1 MMLKATAFNLT
12 RDYRG
17 EWLLHITLKS
27 ESVRNAM
34 NLFDKQKPGKVYDV
48 EVEQHRERRSL
59 SANAYFH
66 KLCNKL
72 AAALGVSNDEMKVH
86 LVRLYGTLAQIDG
99 HEIEIRIPKGA
110 KVEDYYPY
118 TEWLRGDA
126 LADYYAAYKQTHAL
140 NGREFSR
147 LIDGTV
153 SECKAL
159 GIETLPPEELERM
172 YAQADKSNG
181 DSESR

>member
-1 MMLKATAFNLT
+1 MRAVSFDLRQT
-12 RDYRG
+12 YRG
-17 EWLLHITLKS
+17 EWVLGVTLDKS
-27 ESVRNAM
+27 SVRDAM
-34 NLFDKQKPGKVYDV
+34 NLCDRQKPGKMYDV
-48 EVEQHRERRSL
+48 EIRQHREARSL
-59 SANAYFH
+59 AANAYFH

-72 AAALGVSNDEMKVH
+72 AAALNVSNDEMKIH

-126 LADYYAAYKQTHAL
+126 LADYYAVYKQTHAL
-140 NGREFSR
+140 NSKEFAR

-153 SECKAL
+153 MECKAL

>member
-1 MMLKATAFNLT
+1 MRAVSFDLRQT
-12 RDYRG
+12 YRG
-17 EWLLHITLKS
+17 EWVLEMTLDKA
-27 ESVRNAM
+27 SVRDAM
-34 NLFDKQKPGKVYDV
+34 NLCDRQKGVYDV
-48 EVEQHRERRSL
+48 EIKRHRERRSL
-59 SANAYFH
+59 TANAYFH
-66 KLCNKL
+66 LLCNKL
-72 AAALGVSNDEMKVH
+72 AAALNVSNDEMKIH

-126 LADYYAAYKQTHAL
+126 LADYYAVYKQTHAL
-140 NGREFSR
+140 NSKEFAR

-153 SECKAL
+153 MECKAL
-159 GIETLPPEELERM
+159 GIETLPPDELERM
-172 YAQADKSNG
+172 YAQADKGNG

>member
-1 MMLKATAFNLT
+1 MKAVSFDLRQT
-12 RDYRG
+12 YRG
-17 EWLLHITLKS
+17 EWVLGVTLDKS
-27 ESVRNAM
+27 SVRDAM
-34 NLFDKQKPGKVYDV
+34 NLCDRQKGVYDV
-48 EVEQHRERRSL
+48 EIKRHRERRSL
-59 SANAYFH
+59 TANAYFH
-66 KLCNKL
+66 LLCNKL
-72 AAALGVSNDEMKVH
+72 AAAMNVSNDEMKVF

-126 LADYYAAYKQTHAL
+126 LADYYAVYKQTHAL
-140 NGREFSR
+140 NSKEFAR

-153 SECKAL
+153 VECKAL

-172 YAQADKSNG
+172 YAQADKG
-181 DSESR
+181 HADSESR

>member
-1 MMLKATAFNLT
+1 MRAVSFDLRQT
-12 RDYRG
+12 YRG
-17 EWLLHITLKS
+17 EWVLGVTLDKA
-27 ESVRNAM
+27 SVRDAM
-34 NLFDKQKPGKVYDV
+34 NLCDRQKGVYDV
-48 EVEQHRERRSL
+48 EIKRHRERRSL
-59 SANAYFH
+59 TANAYFH
-66 KLCNKL
+66 LLCNKL
-72 AAALGVSNDEMKVH
+72 AAALNVSNDEMKIH
-86 LVRLYGTLAQIDG
+86 LVRLYGTLALIDG

-126 LADYYAAYKQTHAL
+126 LADYYAVYKQTHAL
-140 NGREFSR
+140 NSKEFAR

-153 SECKAL
+153 TECKAL